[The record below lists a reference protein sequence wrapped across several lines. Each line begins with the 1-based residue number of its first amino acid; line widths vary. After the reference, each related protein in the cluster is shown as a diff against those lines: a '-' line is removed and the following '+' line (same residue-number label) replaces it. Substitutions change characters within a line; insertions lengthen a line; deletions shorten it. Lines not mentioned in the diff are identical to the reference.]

1 MTIIHRLKLSQ
12 YQQSNNGISGNT
24 WCGKFIYISSENGL
38 VENINE
44 VNCEFC
50 KEAYYKV
57 FPLEKPVQPL
67 LPPSS
72 STITKTENTVIKT
85 ETNIT
90 RQDLEPNYCEIWTGP
105 KNQIY
110 FKVRS
115 SKNDLS
121 LAVDETVEQYNRL
134 ATSLHKP
141 KINLD
146 EIIIPG
152 QIVSE
157 EKIKEDSSKLAA
169 WEVIAESKRSKNKSP
184 LAFGNRLRKFRR
196 MKGIKIVYLASKLNE
211 VSKEDLLKIELNESP
226 PPSSENILLIA
237 EILNLNDKQWAK
249 LNNSAKRDV

>member
-1 MTIIHRLKLSQ
+1 MIIHKLKQDFNAPTFNGSSGLSL
-12 YQQSNNGISGNT
+12 
-24 WCGKFIYISSENGL
+24 CGSYIYNGL
-38 VENINE
+38 NQRIVETINE
-44 VNCEFC
+44 VNCELC
-50 KEAYYKV
+50 KKIYSETNTELA
-57 FPLEKPVQPL
+57 KPMPI
-67 LPPSS
+67 SS
-72 STITKTENTVIKT
+72 STISKTENTIVKT

-105 KNQIY
+105 KNQVY
-110 FKVRS
+110 FKVKS

-121 LAVDETVEQYNRL
+121 IAVDETVEQYNRL

-169 WEVIAESKRSKNKSP
+169 WEVIAESKKSKNKSP

-196 MKGIKIVYLASKLNE
+196 MKGIKIAYLASKLNE

-226 PPSSENILLIA
+226 PPSGENILLIA